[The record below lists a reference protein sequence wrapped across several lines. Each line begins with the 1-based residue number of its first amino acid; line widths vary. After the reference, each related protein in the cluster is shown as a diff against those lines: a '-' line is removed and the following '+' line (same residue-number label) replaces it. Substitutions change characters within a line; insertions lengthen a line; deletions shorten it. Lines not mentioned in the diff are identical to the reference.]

1 MHSLRHA
8 NAESILQGT
17 RSRLKDQP
25 FIAIGKPAARYDPDI
40 FRAWPL
46 NAFGFTDFATF
57 AQPNFDQRP

>member
-17 RSRLKDQP
+17 RSRLKGQP

-40 FRAWPL
+40 FRPWRP
-46 NAFGFTDFATF
+46 NAFGLADFATF
-57 AQPNFDQRP
+57 AQPNFGQTP